1 MVNVAIA
8 GGTGDVGR
16 TILEVLQASTKHE
29 AFVLSR
35 KSSTVVPNTL
45 VADYNDIDQ
54 LVSLLEDNKIH
65 TVICALSVEGS
76 SLETAQLNLIKA
88 AARSQATKRFVANGF
103 AIPYPQEA
111 LEVLPQLKVYFD
123 GLEALRH
130 SGLEWTVFH
139 IGMFMDYFAT
149 PALKSYL
156 KPHVAAFDLENKVAA
171 IPGDGNVPVTLT
183 YSFDMARFVVASL
196 DLEHWEEESRVVGDE
211 ITWNEFLALAEDARG
226 SKFEVHY
233 DDIEKLKRFEIT
245 ELPAHKALYD
255 RFPKEAFQWFT
266 SIFERFTAEGQ
277 SHLPKV
283 GSLNERFPDIKPL
296 SVQEMLNTYWK
307 SR

>member
-1 MVNVAIA
+1 MVNVAVA

-16 TILEVLQASTKHE
+16 TILEILQASTKYQ

-35 KSSTVVPNTL
+35 KPSAVIPNNL
-45 VADYNDIDQ
+45 VADYNNIDQ
-54 LVSLLEDNKIH
+54 LVSVLEKNKIH
-65 TVICALSVEGS
+65 TVICALSVEGD
-76 SLETAQLNLIKA
+76 SLAKSQLNLIQA
-88 AARSQATKRFVANGF
+88 ATQSQVTKRFIASGY

-111 LEVLPQLKVYFD
+111 LGVLPQLKGYFD
-123 GLEALRH
+123 GLEQLRN

-156 KPHVAAFDLENKVAA
+156 KPHVAAFDIENKVAA

-183 YSFDMARFVVASL
+183 YSFDMARFLVASL

-211 ITWNEFLALAEDARG
+211 VTWNEFLALAEEARG
-226 SKFEVHY
+226 SKFEVCY
-233 DDIEKLKRFEIT
+233 DDIDKLRRFEIT
-245 ELPAHKALYD
+245 ELPVHKTFYD
-255 RFPKEAFQWFT
+255 RFPKEAFQFFT
-266 SIFERFTAEGQ
+266 SIFERFTAEGN
-277 SHLPKV
+277 SHISKA

-296 SVQEMLNTYWK
+296 SVMEMLNTYWK
-307 SR
+307 NG